1 MTIILRYDTIW
12 LEKDV
17 IGFYNSIS
25 RSLKNVHILGGISIM
40 KKFLSII
47 TSFMLIVN
55 MLCIPTSA
63 ETVVSENAQ
72 NALSFMQSVGIVTG
86 NVIDI
91 VETDNFIDFSVSYL
105 PNNQISHLIY
115 SQNENSISITIDE
128 GTVSNE
134 ILFNAD
140 NTFSLDGMVFSYCS
154 DTPATI
160 DSGYYVY
167 QYFDSTPTGW
177 SEPTESKSKIN
188 DVVGATSWTVG
199 ALSLVIGNFAAV
211 GAAKAVSIA
220 SFILSTVTGPVADYF
235 GFSMISTSWK
245 NTSKSPFQILTKTN
259 LVITIDDV
267 VKYNGTNYELATLA

>member
-1 MTIILRYDTIW
+1 
-12 LEKDV
+12 
-17 IGFYNSIS
+17 
-25 RSLKNVHILGGISIM
+25 M

-140 NTFSLDGMVFSYCS
+140 NTFSLDGMTFSYCC

-188 DVVGATSWTVG
+188 DIVGATSWTVG

-211 GAAKAVSIA
+211 GVAKATSIA

-259 LVITIDDV
+259 LVITINDV